1 MFVRKKSLAA
11 LAAAA
16 AFCLA
21 LCFGLSAVSAVKA
34 SPAFRP
40 VVVLDAGH
48 GGIDPGVIGTDTGVR
63 ESDLNLSIVRILEEL
78 FADAGFRVVLTRTN
92 GGGLYGLPVGG
103 HKKRDMQARRARIE
117 QAKPDIVLSVH
128 QNTFPADRSRR
139 GGQVFYRAGE
149 AGAASL
155 AACIQR
161 ELNGLWGGDYAPLA
175 GDYYLLNCTP
185 YTSVIVEC
193 GFLSNREEE
202 ALLRTDGYRR
212 TLALAVFR
220 GALAYFC

>member
-1 MFVRKKSLAA
+1 MFVRKKNLAA
-11 LAAAA
+11 LAAAMA
-16 AFCLA
+16 LCLA
-21 LCFGLSAVSAVKA
+21 LCFGLSAVSAAKA

-48 GGIDPGVIGTDTGVR
+48 GGIDPGVIGTDTGAK
-63 ESDLNLSIVRILEEL
+63 ESDINLGIVKILEEL

-117 QAKPDIVLSVH
+117 ATRPDVVLSIH

-139 GGQVFYRAGE
+139 GGQTFYRAGE
-149 AGAASL
+149 EGAAAL
-155 AACIQR
+155 ASAIQR
-161 ELNGLWGGDYAPLA
+161 ELNGLWGGDYAALV
-175 GDYYLLNCTP
+175 GDYYMLNCTQ

-202 ALLRTDGYRR
+202 ALLLTEEYRR
-212 TLALAVFR
+212 AVASAVFR
-220 GALAYFC
+220 GTLAYFS

>member
-1 MFVRKKSLAA
+1 MIASTRRIAACA
-11 LAAAA
+11 LAAAL
-16 AFCLA
+16 CLF
-21 LCFGLSAVSAVKA
+21 LCFGLSAVSAAKA

-48 GGIDPGVIGTDTGVR
+48 GGIDPGVIGTDTGAK
-63 ESDLNLSIVRILEEL
+63 ESDINLGIVKILEEL

-117 QAKPDIVLSVH
+117 AARPDVVLSIH

-139 GGQVFYRAGE
+139 GGQVFYRQGD
-149 AGAASL
+149 AAARTL
-155 AACIQR
+155 AEGIQR
-161 ELNGLWGGDYAPLA
+161 QLNALGGGSYAPLA
-175 GDYYLLNCTP
+175 GDYYVLNCTR

-193 GFLSNREEE
+193 GFLSNPQEE
-202 ALLRTDGYRR
+202 ALLCTEAYRR
-212 TLALAVFR
+212 SLARAVFY
-220 GALAYFC
+220 GALAFFA

>member
-1 MFVRKKSLAA
+1 MFVRKKNLAA
-11 LAAAA
+11 LAAAMA
-16 AFCLA
+16 LCLA
-21 LCFGLSAVSAVKA
+21 LCFGLSAVSAAKA

-48 GGIDPGVIGTDTGVR
+48 GGIDPGVIGTDTGAK
-63 ESDLNLSIVRILEEL
+63 ESDINLGIVKILEEL

-117 QAKPDIVLSVH
+117 ATRPDVVLSIH

-139 GGQVFYRAGE
+139 GGQTFYRAGE
-149 AGAASL
+149 EGAAAL
-155 AACIQR
+155 ASGIQR
-161 ELNGLWGGDYAPLA
+161 ELIGLWGGDYAALV
-175 GDYYLLNCTP
+175 GDYYMLNCTQ

-202 ALLRTDGYRR
+202 ALLLTEEYRR
-212 TLALAVFR
+212 AVASAVFR
-220 GALAYFC
+220 GTLAYFS

>member
-1 MFVRKKSLAA
+1 MFVRKKNLAA
-11 LAAAA
+11 LAAAMA
-16 AFCLA
+16 LCLA
-21 LCFGLSAVSAVKA
+21 LCFGLSAVSAAKA

-48 GGIDPGVIGTDTGVR
+48 GGIDPGVIGTDTGAK
-63 ESDLNLSIVRILEEL
+63 ESDINLGIVKILEEL

-117 QAKPDIVLSVH
+117 ATRPDVVLSIH

-139 GGQVFYRAGE
+139 GGQTFYRAGE
-149 AGAASL
+149 EGAAAL
-155 AACIQR
+155 ASAIQR
-161 ELNGLWGGDYAPLA
+161 ELNGLGGGDYAALV
-175 GDYYLLNCTP
+175 GDYYMLNCTQ

-202 ALLRTDGYRR
+202 ALLLTEEYRR
-212 TLALAVFR
+212 AVASAVFR
-220 GALAYFC
+220 GTLAYFS